1 MEDEKRLCEYCK
13 TGEDFDPVWSVEVVC
28 CAGCNREISH
38 PTRYSHRQ
46 GNTRKKKWI
55 DISIVKNGDWKNES
69 DSIAKFK
76 GNMEAWRF
84 ITLMIEA
91 NLPGITAIVAR

>member
-46 GNTRKKKWI
+46 GSRTNKWI
-55 DISIVKNGDWKNES
+55 NLSIVKDGDWKNES
-69 DSIAKFK
+69 DTIAKFRN
-76 GNMEAWRF
+76 NMDAWRF
-84 ITLMIEA
+84 INLMTEA
-91 NLPGITAIVAR
+91 NLTGITAIVAR